1 MKDGEDVWWQEVAAA
16 RPLRLRVDDLSRL
29 DPERRAA
36 RADKVCRELAATPID
51 ITRTTLAP
59 PRLLRIA
66 EDEWELMF
74 VLHHICADGWS
85 HSLLISELA
94 ELYKAAAAGTAHT
107 LRAPSAQPTDYA
119 RHQLAARDPDTVARR
134 ATYCATYLKGVPV
147 RLDVPTDR
155 PRPAKLSGDGGTVRG
170 VGTGELRAALEEFAA
185 DRRVTPFAVTV
196 AALGIHLA
204 RLSGEQ
210 DVLLSVPYANR
221 EGVESE
227 SLVAMTS
234 TAVMVRVRID
244 PAESFAELV
253 ARIGA
258 EALAVMA
265 NVLPTARIMQAMRD
279 AGATEVP
286 DRVPYILAFQNYPDT
301 DIEIPGLDVE
311 VADLAPPVARAELCF
326 GVSPR
331 RDPGL
336 GYRTF
341 LEYSSDLWDRES
353 AEDLL
358 ASYLTLLDDL
368 CAHPDRHVAAALTP
382 HATPREADS
391 E

>member
-1 MKDGEDVWWQEVAAA
+1 MKDGEDVWWQEVTAA

-29 DPERRAA
+29 DAERRAA

-94 ELYKAAAAGTAHT
+94 ELYKAAASGIAHT
-107 LRAPSAQPTDYA
+107 LRVPSAQPTDYA
-119 RHQLAARDPDTVARR
+119 RHQLEARDPDTEARR

-170 VGTGELRAALEEFAA
+170 VGTGELRTALEEFAA

-221 EGVESE
+221 EGTESE
-227 SLVAMTS
+227 TLVAMTS

-286 DRVPYILAFQNYPDT
+286 DRVPYVLAFQNYPDT
-301 DIEIPGLDVE
+301 DIEIPGLDVTVE
-311 VADLAPPVARAELCF
+311 DLAPPVARAELCF
-326 GVSPR
+326 GISPR

-341 LEYSSDLWDRES
+341 LEYSADLWDRAS

-382 HATPREADS
+382 YATPREADS